1 MGFINNPVI
10 DMGTDYEDRTVPL
23 ILHIPF
29 RKKTR
34 KIGAHSEGM
43 NTMTCQTIWSTNAE
57 NKGVSLTNAV

>member
-1 MGFINNPVI
+1 
-10 DMGTDYEDRTVPL
+10 MGTDYEDKTVPL
-23 ILHIPF
+23 ILHILF